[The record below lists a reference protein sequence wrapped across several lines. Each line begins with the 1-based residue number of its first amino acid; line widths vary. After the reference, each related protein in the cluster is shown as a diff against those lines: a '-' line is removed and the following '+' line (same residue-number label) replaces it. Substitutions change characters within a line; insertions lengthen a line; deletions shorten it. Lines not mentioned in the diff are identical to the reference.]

1 MIEIDFGVKW
11 VGNSAIEHEESQ
23 MSKIKRG
30 KTRVKGFTDEEMD
43 FQLLRQMGSSSFGAA
58 SVGECLSLAS
68 RIKDGDPV
76 SWVEEFL
83 KLAEWQQKDA
93 HKRASKGHTASAR
106 DQFLKAC
113 NSFRA
118 AEYYTSCL
126 DPNHQKL
133 GMQARYCFREAMDNL
148 WHTFEEHLLTYKSID
163 LPVYFMSP
171 SPYEQKR
178 KTLLIVSG
186 FDGTLEEE
194 YFMRGY
200 TALER
205 GYNVVLF
212 AGPGQMDVF
221 RFYTGTHFEPDFE
234 NPTKTVID
242 FIQDRPEVDM
252 ERLALMG
259 ISFGGYF
266 AARAT
271 SREPRVKAL
280 IANSPILNLH
290 NYLTAFA
297 GYDPA
302 EAPDDQNF
310 ALKDLPEIPEDIMT
324 PEEKART
331 ENLMIRFGQPTFK
344 DTFIYLKDF
353 TVGDAIS
360 NIRCPSLA
368 LVGSG
373 EGEEPEKQCNE
384 FVEKVSGRVTKHI
397 FTEVEGAD
405 SHCQIGNPSFSAAVS
420 LDWLDEIFD

>member
-1 MIEIDFGVKW
+1 MAEI
-11 VGNSAIEHEESQ
+11 SRS
-23 MSKIKRG
+23 
-30 KTRVKGFTDEEMD
+30 KTRVKGFMDEEMD

-58 SVGECLSLAS
+58 SVGECLSLTN
-68 RIKDGDPV
+68 RIKDGDPK
-76 SWVEEFL
+76 SWVEEFT
-83 KLAEWQQKDA
+83 KLAQWQQKDA

-106 DQFLKAC
+106 DQFFKAC

-118 AEYYTSCL
+118 AEYYTGCL

-133 GMQARYCFREAMDNL
+133 GMQARYCFRDAMDIV

-171 SPYEQKR
+171 SPHEQMR

-200 TALER
+200 AALER

-221 RFYTGTHFEPDFE
+221 RFYSRTHFEPDFE
-234 NPTKTVID
+234 NPTKTLID
-242 FIQDRPEVDM
+242 FIENRAEVDM
-252 ERLALMG
+252 DKLALMG

-266 AARAT
+266 ATRAAAN
-271 SREPRVKAL
+271 EPRIKAL
-280 IANSPILNLH
+280 IANSPIVDLH
-290 NYLTAFA
+290 DYLTAFT

-302 EAPDDQNF
+302 EAPDDLNF
-310 ALKDLPEIPEDIMT
+310 SLEDLPNIPEDVMNQ
-324 PEEKART
+324 ELKSRS
-331 ENLMIRFGQPTFK
+331 ENLMVRFGQSTFK
-344 DTFIYLKDF
+344 DTFVYLKEF
-353 TVGDAIS
+353 VVGESIS
-360 NIRCPSLA
+360 NIKCPSLA

-373 EGEEPEKQCNE
+373 EGGEPEKQFNKFC
-384 FVEKVSGRVTKHI
+384 EKVSGPVAKHQ
-397 FTEVEGAD
+397 FTELEGAD
-405 SHCQIGNPSFSAAVS
+405 THCQVGNPSYAAAVV

>member
-1 MIEIDFGVKW
+1 MAEITR
-11 VGNSAIEHEESQ
+11 S
-23 MSKIKRG
+23 
-30 KTRVKGFTDEEMD
+30 KTRVKGFSNEEMD
-43 FQLLRQMGSSSFGAA
+43 FQLLRQIGSSSFGAA
-58 SVGECLSLAS
+58 SVGECLSLAD
-68 RIKDGDPV
+68 RITDGDPQ
-76 SWVEEFL
+76 SWVEEFT

-93 HKRASKGHTASAR
+93 HKRASKGHTTSAR
-106 DQFLKAC
+106 DQFFKAC

-133 GMQARYCFREAMDNL
+133 GMQARYCFRDSMDIV
-148 WHTFEEHLLTYKSID
+148 WHTFEEQLLTYKSID

-171 SPYEQKR
+171 SPHQQKR
-178 KTLLIVSG
+178 KTLMIVSG

-200 TALER
+200 AALER

-221 RFYTGTHFEPDFE
+221 RFYSRTHFEPDFE

-252 ERLALMG
+252 DKLAFMG

-266 AARAT
+266 ATRAAAY
-271 SREPRVKAL
+271 EPRIKAL
-280 IANSPILNLH
+280 IANSPITNLH
-290 NYLTAFA
+290 DYLAAFT

-310 ALKDLPEIPEDIMT
+310 TLDDLPEIPEDIMT
-324 PEEKART
+324 AEEKSRS
-331 ENLMIRFGQPTFK
+331 ENLMLRFGQPTFK

-353 TVGDAIS
+353 TMRDSLSKIK
-360 NIRCPSLA
+360 CPSLA

-373 EGEEPEKQCNE
+373 EGGEPEKQYNE
-384 FVEKVSGRVTKHI
+384 FIEKVSGSVTQHI
-397 FTEVEGAD
+397 FTELEGAD
-405 SHCQIGNPSFSAAVS
+405 THCQVGNPSYSAAVA
-420 LDWLDEIFD
+420 LDWLDELFD

>member
-1 MIEIDFGVKW
+1 
-11 VGNSAIEHEESQ
+11 

-30 KTRVKGFTDEEMD
+30 KTRVKGFIDEEMD
-43 FQLLRQMGSSSFGAA
+43 FQLLRQLGSSSYGGA
-58 SVGECLSLAS
+58 SVEECLSIAD
-68 RIKDGDPV
+68 RIKDGDPK
-76 SWVEEFL
+76 SWVEEFS
-83 KLAEWQQKDA
+83 KLAQWQQKDA

-106 DQFLKAC
+106 DQFFKAC

-133 GMQARYCFREAMDNL
+133 GMQARHCFRDAMDNL

-171 SPYEQKR
+171 SPHEQKR

-200 TALER
+200 AALER

-212 AGPGQMDVF
+212 AGPGQMDIF

-242 FIQDRPEVDM
+242 FIGDRTEVDM
-252 ERLALMG
+252 DRLALMG

-266 AARAT
+266 ATRAA
-271 SREPRVKAL
+271 SHEPRIKAL

-290 NYLTAFA
+290 NYLAAFT

-302 EAPDDQNF
+302 QAPDDRNF
-310 ALKDLPEIPEDIMT
+310 TVEDLPQIPDDEFS
-324 PEEKART
+324 PEQKSRC
-331 ENLMIRFGQPTFK
+331 ENLMVRFGQPSFK

-353 TVGDAIS
+353 TVGEAIS
-360 NIRCPSLA
+360 NIKCPSLA

-373 EGEEPEKQCNE
+373 EGEEPEKQFNE
-384 FVEKVSGRVTKHI
+384 FVGKVSGPVTKHT
-397 FTEVEGAD
+397 FSDFEGAD
-405 SHCQIGNPSFSAAVS
+405 THCQVGNPSYSAAVA

>member
-1 MIEIDFGVKW
+1 MAEI
-11 VGNSAIEHEESQ
+11 NRS
-23 MSKIKRG
+23 
-30 KTRVKGFTDEEMD
+30 KTRVKGFRDEEMD
-43 FQLLRQMGSSSFGAA
+43 FQLLRQMGSSSFGGA
-58 SVGECLSLAS
+58 SVGECLSLAN
-68 RIKDGDPV
+68 RAQDGSPA
-76 SWVEEFL
+76 SWVEEFT
-83 KLAEWQQKDA
+83 KLAQWQQKDA

-106 DQFLKAC
+106 DQFFKAC
-113 NSFRA
+113 NSYRA

-126 DPNHQKL
+126 DPSHQKL
-133 GMQARYCFREAMDNL
+133 GMQARYCFKDAMDNL

-171 SPYEQKR
+171 SFSEQKR

-200 TALER
+200 AALER

-234 NPTKTVID
+234 NPTKAVID

-252 ERLALMG
+252 NRLALMG

-266 AARAT
+266 ATRAAAHE
-271 SREPRVKAL
+271 SRIRAL

-290 NYLTAFA
+290 DYLAAFC

-302 EAPDDQNF
+302 TAPDDMNF
-310 ALKDLPEIPEDIMT
+310 KLEDIDQIPDDSMS
-324 PEEKART
+324 PQQKSMS
-331 ENLMIRFGQPTFK
+331 ENLMIRFGQPSFK
-344 DTFIYLKDF
+344 DTFMYLNNF
-353 TVGDAIS
+353 IIGDSIS
-360 NIRCPSLA
+360 NIKCPSLA

-373 EGEEPEKQCNE
+373 EGEEPERQFND
-384 FVEKVSGRVTKHI
+384 FADKVSGPTTKHK
-397 FTEVEGAD
+397 FADFEGAD
-405 SHCQIGNPSFSAAVS
+405 THCQVGNPSYSAAVM

>member
-1 MIEIDFGVKW
+1 MAEIDR
-11 VGNSAIEHEESQ
+11 S
-23 MSKIKRG
+23 
-30 KTRVKGFTDEEMD
+30 KTRVKGFSDEEMD

-58 SVGECLSLAS
+58 SVGECLALAD
-68 RIKDGDPV
+68 RIKDGDPA
-76 SWVEEFL
+76 SWVEEFT
-83 KLAEWQQKDA
+83 KLAQWQQKDA

-106 DQFLKAC
+106 DQFFKAC

-118 AEYYTSCL
+118 AEYYTSCQ

-133 GMQARYCFREAMDNL
+133 GMQARYCFKDAMDNL

-171 SPYEQKR
+171 SPSEQKR

-200 TALER
+200 AALER
-205 GYNVVLF
+205 GYNVILF

-221 RFYTGTHFEPDFE
+221 RFYSSSHFEPDFE

-242 FIQDRPEVDM
+242 FIQNRPEIDM
-252 ERLALMG
+252 NQLALMG

-266 AARAT
+266 ATRAA
-271 SREPRVKAL
+271 SHEPRIKAL

-290 NYLTAFA
+290 DYLAAFC

-302 EAPDDQNF
+302 TASDDMNFTLEDLGQIPD
-310 ALKDLPEIPEDIMT
+310 EVMT
-324 PEEKART
+324 PQQKSMS
-331 ENLMIRFGQPTFK
+331 ENLMIRFGQQSFK
-344 DTFIYLKDF
+344 DTFIYLQDF
-353 TVGDAIS
+353 IVGDSIS
-360 NIRCPSLA
+360 NITCPSLA

-373 EGEEPEKQCNE
+373 EGGEPEKQFNE
-384 FVEKVSGRVTKHI
+384 FVDAVSGPVTSHK
-397 FTEVEGAD
+397 FTEFEGAD
-405 SHCQIGNPSFSAAVS
+405 THCQVGNPSYSAAVA

>member
-1 MIEIDFGVKW
+1 MAEITR
-11 VGNSAIEHEESQ
+11 S
-23 MSKIKRG
+23 
-30 KTRVKGFTDEEMD
+30 KTRVRGFSNEEMD
-43 FQLLRQMGSSSFGAA
+43 FQLLRQIGSSSFGAA
-58 SVGECLSLAS
+58 SVGECLSLAD
-68 RIKDGDPV
+68 RILDGDPQ
-76 SWVEEFL
+76 SWVEEFT

-93 HKRASKGHTASAR
+93 HKRASKGHTTSAR
-106 DQFLKAC
+106 DQFFKAC

-133 GMQARYCFREAMDNL
+133 GMQARYCFRDAMDIL

-171 SPYEQKR
+171 SPHQQKR
-178 KTLLIVSG
+178 KTLMIVSG

-200 TALER
+200 AALER
-205 GYNVVLF
+205 GYNVVLL

-221 RFYTGTHFEPDFE
+221 RFYSRTHFEPDFE

-252 ERLALMG
+252 DKLAFMG

-266 AARAT
+266 ATRAT
-271 SREPRVKAL
+271 SHEPRIKAL
-280 IANSPILNLH
+280 IANSPIINLH
-290 NYLTAFA
+290 DYLAAFT

-302 EAPDDQNF
+302 EAPEDLNF
-310 ALKDLPEIPEDIMT
+310 SLDDLPAIPENIMNT
-324 PEEKART
+324 EQKSRS
-331 ENLMIRFGQPTFK
+331 ENLMVRFGQASFK
-344 DTFIYLKDF
+344 DTFIYLKEF
-353 TVGDAIS
+353 VVGDAIS
-360 NIRCPSLA
+360 NIKCPSLA

-373 EGEEPEKQCNE
+373 EGGEPEKQYNE
-384 FVEKVSGRVTKHI
+384 FCEKVTGAVTKHQ
-397 FTEVEGAD
+397 FTELEGAD
-405 SHCQIGNPSFSAAVS
+405 THCQVGNPSYSAAVA